1 MFRCVDRASARLFSG
16 ARVCVRMAAAA
27 VAEAARALDESSDS
41 DAEHE
46 PGAPQKLIRKVSTSG
61 QIRSKVRSRRSSTV
75 LSRRCEMR
83 F

>member
-16 ARVCVRMAAAA
+16 ARVCVRMAAAAVA

-75 LSRRCEMR
+75 EPPL
-83 F
+83 